1 MGQDTSLDADRRT
14 LVQTAGRRGGR
25 STAAYGGAMRLR
37 LILCASVLLAAAAA
51 RAADKRP
58 IAETDLFR
66 FVWVTDPQISPD
78 GKRVAFVRV
87 TVSGDKSGYDT
98 AIWMGPADGSEPPR
112 AFTGGP
118 RDAAPRWSPDA
129 KWMAFTRATGK
140 DKPTPQLHLISSEG
154 GEARALTDLP
164 RGAASPEW
172 SPDGRTIAFT
182 STSNEKDLAR
192 KAKKD
197 AQKDDAA
204 KDDER
209 ESDVRVI
216 TRAVY
221 RSNERGY
228 LDPERPA
235 HVWTVAAHAEGPGLP
250 TATQLTK
257 GEFDEGGIAWS
268 PEGDA
273 VYFTS
278 NREKEPYYR
287 PADSDLYA
295 VPAAGGEPRR
305 VASIDG
311 QVGDFAFS
319 PDGRRIALRGT
330 PNGEPIRSYNQPDLF
345 VVDRGA
351 GAEPRNITTGYDY
364 DVGSGLAGDQ
374 RAPRGGGTQGI
385 VWTKDGQVVLATS
398 ERGRA
403 NLFRFD
409 PASGKGTALTTGDQE
424 VMSFSATPDASRF
437 ALVVSTPTA
446 VGDVFVLDAA
456 TGRRRQLTHFND
468 ALFAELR
475 LTAPEEVTYPSF
487 DGMKIQAWVQKPPDF
502 DPSRKYPLILNIHG
516 GPHAAYGYTFVHEFQ
531 WMAAKGYVV
540 LYPNPRGSSAY
551 GQQFGNVIQYAYP
564 GDDYKD
570 LMAGVDELLRR
581 GYVDPQR
588 LGVTGGSGGGILTNW
603 TITQTDRFAAAV
615 AQRSISDWSSFWYT
629 ADFAS
634 FQRTWFRGAP
644 WEDPAD
650 FAARSPITRV
660 ARVKTPLMLI
670 EGEADYRT
678 PPAAGGEQ
686 MFRALKFLK
695 LPTVMVRFP
704 EETHELSRSGK
715 PWHRIERLQHIV
727 AWFDTYLGGK
737 PSVDYDVPE
746 VAASAA
752 GPAGSPR

>member
-1 MGQDTSLDADRRT
+1 
-14 LVQTAGRRGGR
+14 
-25 STAAYGGAMRLR
+25 MRLW
-37 LILCASVLLAAAAA
+37 LVPCALVLLAGAALS
-51 RAADKRP
+51 AADQRP

-66 FVWVTDPQISPD
+66 FVWVGDPQISPD

-87 TVSGDKSGYDT
+87 SVNEDKSGYDT
-98 AIWMGPADGSEPPR
+98 AIWVAAADGSEAPR

-118 RDAAPRWSPDA
+118 KDASPRWSPDA
-129 KWMAFTRATGK
+129 KWLAFTRAVGK
-140 DKPTPQLHLISSEG
+140 DSRTAQLYVISSGG

-164 RGAASPEW
+164 KGAASPEW
-172 SPDGRTIAFT
+172 SPDGATIAFT
-182 STSNEKDLAR
+182 STTNDKDLAR

-197 AQKDDAA
+197 AQKDAP
-204 KDDER
+204 KDDADDR

-221 RSNERGY
+221 RYNERGY

-235 HVWTVAAHAEGPGLP
+235 HVWTVPARADGTGVPV
-250 TATQLTK
+250 ATQVTK
-257 GEFDEGGIAWS
+257 GEFDEGGITWS
-268 PEGDA
+268 PEGSEIL
-273 VYFTS
+273 FTS

-287 PADSDLYA
+287 LPDSDVYA
-295 VPAAGGEPRR
+295 VSAAGGEPRR

-330 PNGEPIRSYNQPDLF
+330 PNGAPVRSYDQPELF
-345 VVDRGA
+345 VVDRAPGA
-351 GAEPRNITTGYDY
+351 APRNLTAAYDY

-374 RAPRGGGTQGI
+374 RAPRGGGSSGI
-385 VWTKDGQVVLATS
+385 VWTKDGRIVMATA

-403 NLFRFD
+403 NLLRFD
-409 PASGKGTALTTGDQE
+409 ASTGKVSPLTTGDQE
-424 VMSFSATPDASRF
+424 VMAFSATPDASRF

-446 VGDVFVLDAA
+446 IGDLFVLDAA
-456 TGRRRQLTHFND
+456 TGARRQLTRFND
-468 ALFAELR
+468 ALFSGLR
-475 LTAPEEVTYPSF
+475 LGPPEEITYPSF

-502 DPSRKYPLILNIHG
+502 DPAKKYPLILNIHG

-603 TITQTDRFAAAV
+603 TISQTTRFAAAV

-644 WEDPAD
+644 WEDPTD

-660 ARVKTPLMLI
+660 ANVKTPLMLI
-670 EGEADYRT
+670 EGETDYRT
-678 PPAAGGEQ
+678 PPTAGGEQ
-686 MFRALKFLK
+686 MFRALKFMK
-695 LPTVMVRFP
+695 VPTVMVRFP
-704 EETHELSRSGK
+704 EESHELSRSGR

-727 AWFDTYLGGK
+727 AWFDRYLMGK
-737 PSVDYDVPE
+737 ASIDYDVPE
-746 VAASAA
+746 ASEAATGA
-752 GPAGSPR
+752 R